1 MITVEGRKK
10 PVEKF
15 GKIGYNLISSLKNRL
30 LQPVF
35 PYLTTGEVESLQLF
49 EAVPQDLF
57 SVLASPNRALY
68 AEALEV
74 LYETYRDHLKIPETL
89 YYSVLRNRMER
100 QLAEATFDGEDID
113 EDELRDISG
122 RARFLIRKLGSR
134 GWFEKERGKTERSF
148 EEYLIVP
155 GYSSRLLEL
164 LHQLREDTPQR
175 GYSYVFGTYSAL
187 KVAREGESAYE
198 KMLALY
204 SAYDNTMA
212 LIKALKSVYHNI
224 KGFFRMQME
233 MQDVNDVLAAH
244 FDDFGQRVMEAYIRP
259 LKIRDS
265 VPKYRVPI
273 RQILSQW
280 MEDDALLEA
289 MAQAAFQDR
298 RAETLEGCRADLL
311 EKLYWIQ
318 EQYERMESDYLAEID
333 RQVRR
338 YTRATTQKLEA
349 LSNLDRNLSGNLRSL
364 LDALASGKGPE
375 DLGFALYCQESL
387 TEKSLWKRKRVT
399 LRPRTH
405 PVEVEEEPITD
416 EAMAQA
422 AELLQASYSREAVE
436 SYVLSRMGA
445 ETDCTTDDLP
455 LHSDRDY
462 VLSLLA
468 ALHGSDRESAYEVER
483 MDGRRTENG
492 YTLPQ
497 LRFVRKE

>member
-1 MITVEGRKK
+1 M
-10 PVEKF
+10 
-15 GKIGYNLISSLKNRL
+15 
-30 LQPVF
+30 
-35 PYLTTGEVESLQLF
+35 LQLF
-49 EAVPQDLF
+49 EAVPEDLF

-74 LYETYRDHLKIPETL
+74 LYETYRDHLKIPEQL
-89 YYSVLRNRMER
+89 YYSILRNRMER
-100 QLAEATFDGEDID
+100 QLTDATFDGEDID
-113 EDELRDISG
+113 EEELRDISG
-122 RARFLIRKLGSR
+122 KARFLIRKLCSR

-155 GYSSRLLEL
+155 GSSSRLLEL
-164 LHQLREDTPQR
+164 LHQLREDAPQR
-175 GYSYVFGTYSAL
+175 GYSYVFSTYSAL
-187 KVAREGESAYE
+187 KVAREGDSAYE

-273 RQILSQW
+273 RQMLGQW
-280 MEDDALLEA
+280 LEDDTVLEA

-298 RAETLEGCRADLL
+298 RGDTLEACRGDLL

-349 LSNLDRNLSGNLRSL
+349 LSNLDRNLGGNLRLL
-364 LDALASGKGPE
+364 LDGLAAGKGPS
-375 DLGFALYCQESL
+375 DMGFALYCQESL
-387 TEKSLWKRKRVT
+387 TEKSLWKRKRVPV
-399 LRPRTH
+399 RPRTH
-405 PVEVEEEPITD
+405 PVEMEEEHVSD
-416 EAMAQA
+416 EAKAQA
-422 AELLQASYSREAVE
+422 AELLQSAYSREAVE
-436 SYVLSRMGA
+436 SYILARMDGA
-445 ETDCTTDDLP
+445 TGCTSDDLP
-455 LHSDRDY
+455 LRDDREY

-468 ALHGSDRESAYEVER
+468 ALHGSDRDSAYEVER
-483 MDGRRTENG
+483 LEGQFAKNG